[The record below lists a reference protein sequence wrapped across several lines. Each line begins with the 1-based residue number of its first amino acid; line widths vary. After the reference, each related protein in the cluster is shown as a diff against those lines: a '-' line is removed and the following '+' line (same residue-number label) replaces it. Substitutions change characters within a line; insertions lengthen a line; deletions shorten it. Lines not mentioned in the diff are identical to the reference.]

1 MCTETFLTFTCVQRG
16 IPVCASSGDH
26 GLPNTLYFLR
36 ITYTTH
42 ARGRYNS
49 DAASLKMSRS
59 RCLQLLR
66 RCMNTDNII
75 RKHAPPLHDATRGV
89 QAHREPLLFTTL
101 LYNIQPVP
109 CGEPLTVQ
117 CTKRV
122 LECKTSSYCC
132 QREYS
137 VSRQGFSPLQSWAA
151 ELTALTCCLH
161 P

>member
-1 MCTETFLTFTCVQRG
+1 MRIRWIRMFCLELRSCMLCYVVPFLVCVR
-16 IPVCASSGDH
+16 IMIFYH
-26 GLPNTLYFLR
+26 GYCPLVFSP
-36 ITYTTH
+36 
-42 ARGRYNS
+42 
-49 DAASLKMSRS
+49 
-59 RCLQLLR
+59 LR
-66 RCMNTDNII
+66 RVACLP
-75 RKHAPPLHDATRGV
+75 A
-89 QAHREPLLFTTL
+89 
-101 LYNIQPVP
+101 
-109 CGEPLTVQ
+109 VQ